1 MSIGALRGIN
11 PFQKA
16 MTANML
22 SAQGVNSVQPI
33 NIFAGGN
40 EQSSRGIDKD
50 TSIFSAA
57 GVKNGSVSGLNP
69 FASVNK
75 TAQPVDK
82 VTPAGFGKNYS
93 NGWAPSDDLQNVY
106 GGMYKGKPN
115 FLNQIAIA

>member
-16 MTANML
+16 MAANML
-22 SAQGVNSVQPI
+22 GAQGVNSVQPI

-40 EQSSRGIDKD
+40 EQGSRGIDKD
-50 TSIFSAA
+50 VSIFSAA
-57 GVKNGSVSGLNP
+57 KNGNVSGLNP
-69 FASVNK
+69 FASVNQA
-75 TAQPVDK
+75 TQPVDK
-82 VTPAGFGKNYS
+82 VTPAGFGRNYS
-93 NGWAPSDDLQNVY
+93 NGLAPSDDLQNVY